1 MVSLAA
7 LAMAL
12 VTVWMFIKAS
22 KGFLPNEDTGRIV
35 ISTEAEQ
42 GVAFEKMIELQ
53 QKAAGIVSKNPA
65 VESFMS
71 RIGGGRRGEIEQ
83 YWSALPNS

>member
-1 MVSLAA
+1 MHP
-7 LAMAL
+7 
-12 VTVWMFIKAS
+12 

-42 GVAFEKMIELQ
+42 GVAFDKMIELQ

-65 VESFMS
+65 VEIFHVAY
-71 RIGGGRRGEIEQ
+71 RRRRRGESEQ